1 EPDAA
6 IELEWLANAPG
17 LSMEEDA
24 ALTQLVKQLTQTRHS
39 NKVSYGT
46 EAGLF
51 QQAGIPTIVCGPG
64 SIEQAHR
71 PNEFVELSQLAA
83 CEHFLH

>member
-1 EPDAA
+1 LLDEIRAYANTLLPAMRAIEPDAA

-64 SIEQAHR
+64 SIEQ
-71 PNEFVELSQLAA
+71 
-83 CEHFLH
+83 